1 MMGTAT
7 SVLMLFASRIVDGIL
22 GGNISLAQTIVADLT
37 EGNHSERSKSYGIIG
52 ALFGLAFI
60 TGLYISLFFLLAF

>member
-7 SVLMLFASRIVDGIL
+7 SLSILFASRIIDGIL

-60 TGLYISLFFLLAF
+60 TGLFLFLHRT